1 MADEASF
8 KLAVRRARDLE
19 SELESKLSEFPKL
32 ATARVSDQRICGVQ
46 IDSALTE
53 VCDWCAKRREKSAAS
68 HVR

>member
-32 ATARVSDQRICGVQ
+32 ATTRASDQRKCGVQ
-46 IDSALTE
+46 IDTALTE
-53 VCDWCAKRREKSAAS
+53 VCD
-68 HVR
+68 